1 MSVYQSQQPIVV
13 PDPSDPTFGPSGFN
27 VPICST
33 TLGNPVTNSITNNS
47 SVLFYT
53 IAANLFPQGTGG
65 TKAYRVTVNAF
76 LDLTTPLSG
85 SVNGSIGLIV
95 GRRLV
100 NTAFQQ
106 LGGSIIRIVSG
117 AAVGQNSYFPTVS
130 AVFIPTPGDTIEVI
144 LGNYTG
150 ATLSLTLSTQQ
161 GSGIELVSNQSTSQ
175 LIFS

>member
-1 MSVYQSQQPIVV
+1 MSVFQSQQPIII

-33 TLGNPVTNSITNNS
+33 TVGNPVSVTIANNS
-47 SVLFYT
+47 STKAYT

-76 LDLTTPLSG
+76 LDLTTPIAG
-85 SVNGSIGLIV
+85 APTGNVGIIV

-100 NTAFQQ
+100 STAFQT
-106 LGGSIIRIVSG
+106 LGESSIRLTSG
-117 AAVGQNSYFPTVS
+117 LATGVNSYFPTVS
-130 AVFIPTPGDTIEVI
+130 AIFIPAPGDTLEV
-144 LGNYTG
+144 LVENYTG
-150 ATLSLTLSTQQ
+150 ASITVTLSTQQ

>member
-1 MSVYQSQQPIVV
+1 MSVFQSQQPIVI

-33 TLGNPVTNSITNNS
+33 TVGNPVTNSITNNS
-47 SVLFYT
+47 STKFYT

-76 LDLTTPLSG
+76 LDITTPLSG
-85 SVNGSIGLIV
+85 TVNGTVALIV

-100 NTAFQQ
+100 STAFQQ
-106 LGGSIIRIVSG
+106 ICGSTLRIVSG
-117 AAVGQNSYFPTVS
+117 AIAGVNSYFPTAS
-130 AVFIPTPGDTIEVI
+130 AVFVPAAGDTIEVLI
-144 LGNYTG
+144 GNYTG